1 MATVTW
7 TLDPTHSEIQF
18 KVRHLMI
25 TNVTGQFK
33 KFTVDVQTQDED
45 FMTAKASFTAEI
57 DSVDTG
63 NEQRDG
69 HLKSADFFDAAK
81 YPQVK
86 FVATKYENVDDDGSY
101 ELYGNL
107 TIRDV
112 TKLVKF
118 DVEFGGIIKDPWGNT
133 RAGFTVSGKINRK
146 EFGLAWHVV
155 TDTGGLVASDDVRI
169 HCSVELIKQQT

>member
-25 TNVTGQFK
+25 TNVTGQFRN
-33 KFTVDVQTQDED
+33 FAVNVQTQDED
-45 FMTAKASFTAEI
+45 FMKAKVSFTADI

-63 NEQRDG
+63 NEQRDT
-69 HLKSADFFDAAK
+69 HLKSTDFFDAAK
-81 YPQVK
+81 YPQLK
-86 FVATKYENVDDDGSY
+86 FVATKYENVDEDGSY

-107 TIRDV
+107 TIRET
-112 TKLVKF
+112 TKPIKL
-118 DVEFGGIIKDPWGNT
+118 DVEFGGIVKDPWGNT

-146 EFGLAWHVV
+146 DYGLAWHVV

-169 HCSVELIKQQT
+169 HCSVELIKQS